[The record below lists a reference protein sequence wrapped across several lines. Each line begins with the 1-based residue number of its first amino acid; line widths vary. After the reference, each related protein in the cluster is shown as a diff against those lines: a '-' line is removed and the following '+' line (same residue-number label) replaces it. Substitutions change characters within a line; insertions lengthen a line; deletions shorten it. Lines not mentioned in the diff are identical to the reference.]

1 MTFVVGVL
9 AASLLGSVHC
19 AAMCGA
25 FTCLYRRPLTGG
37 EREGAWRAHAAYNG
51 GRLVSYLVLG
61 AFAGMLG
68 SRVNE
73 LAHISGVAKPA
84 AVLAG
89 VLMILWAASTIGA
102 SLGVRVPLTLAPEW
116 ARRLLGQGL
125 IAARDLGAVTRAG
138 LIGMLTTLLPCGW
151 LYTFVV
157 VAGSTGSAIGGAV
170 VMLAFW
176 AGTVPTMSLVAAGAD
191 RLLGPFQKRLPLL
204 SAVVVLALGFLSL
217 AGKLH
222 APSVN
227 SHSHTAPVHAS
238 R

>member
-25 FTCLYRRPLTGG
+25 FTCLYRRPLAEG
-37 EREGAWRAHAAYNG
+37 EGAWRAHAAYNG

-73 LAHISGVAKPA
+73 LARIPGIAKPA

-102 SLGVRVPLTLAPEW
+102 SLGIRVPLTLAPEW

-176 AGTVPTMSLVAAGAD
+176 AGTVPTMSLVAAGAH
-191 RLLGPFQKRLPLL
+191 RLLGPFQKRLPLV

-222 APSVN
+222 APTVT
-227 SHSHTAPVHAS
+227 SHSHTVPVHVS

>member
-1 MTFVVGVL
+1 MTLVVGVL
-9 AASLLGSVHC
+9 VASLLGSVHC

-25 FTCLYRRPLTGG
+25 FTCLYRRPLTA
-37 EREGAWRAHAAYNG
+37 GAWRAHAAYNA
-51 GRLVSYLVLG
+51 GRLASYLTLG
-61 AFAGMLG
+61 ALAGVLG

-73 LAHISGVAKPA
+73 LSPVSGIARPA

-89 VLMILWAASTIGA
+89 LLMILWAASTIGA
-102 SLGVRVPLTLAPEW
+102 SLGVRVPVTLAPEW

-125 IAARDLGAVTRAG
+125 LAARDLGAATRAG

-157 VAGSTGSAIGGAV
+157 VAGGTGSAIGGAA

-191 RLLGPFQKRLPLL
+191 RLLGPFQKRLPLV

-217 AGKLH
+217 AGKLQAPAVTGH
-222 APSVN
+222 A
-227 SHSHTAPVHAS
+227 HMAPVHVS

>member
-25 FTCLYRRPLTGG
+25 FTCLYRRPLSDGQ
-37 EREGAWRAHAAYNG
+37 GAWRAHAAYNG
-51 GRLVSYLVLG
+51 GRLVSYLLLGVL
-61 AFAGMLG
+61 AGVLG

-73 LAHISGVAKPA
+73 LAHISGVARPA
-84 AVLAG
+84 AALAG
-89 VLMILWAASTIGA
+89 ILMILWAASTIGA
-102 SLGVRVPLTLAPEW
+102 SLGVRNRLTLAPEW

-138 LIGMLTTLLPCGW
+138 LIGLLTTLLPCGW

-157 VAGSTGSAIGGAV
+157 VAGSTGSAIGGAA

-191 RLLGPFQKRLPLL
+191 RLLGPFQKRLPLV
-204 SAVVVLALGFLSL
+204 SAMVVLALGFLSL

-222 APSVN
+222 APSVT
-227 SHSHTAPVHAS
+227 SHSHAAPVHVS